1 MSEDVANHVRNLIMS
16 GSVRPGEFVRLD
28 ETAADL
34 GVSVTPVREALV
46 ALRGEG
52 MVELVPA
59 SRLSRLAP
67 QSPGHRRHLLVAGAD
82 RGQAGVAGDGQH
94 HR

>member
-34 GVSVTPVREALV
+34 GVSVTPV
-46 ALRGEG
+46 
-52 MVELVPA
+52 
-59 SRLSRLAP
+59 
-67 QSPGHRRHLLVAGAD
+67 
-82 RGQAGVAGDGQH
+82 
-94 HR
+94 